1 MPSFVLS
8 SQFLSVNK
16 MKANYGSIV
25 VAGRGAIG
33 EKVASR
39 NAYGDFF
46 RARVTPIDNPN
57 TFKTTVRTYFKE
69 ASQAWR
75 NLTQAQRNLWNRAVG
90 DFLFTDVFA
99 NVKKPSG
106 FNLFVSLCMNRRMSG
121 RTNLTTPPTPRYVK
135 PVRIASIV
143 SDFSGSILTLNLAD
157 FLGTNQCI
165 LIYATPPFSAGI
177 SSYYGRWGFIEFLN
191 AYGIKERGM
200 QAKYPA
206 RFGVFP
212 PAGSKIQ
219 FKVVTMDTTSGIVS
233 LPQVMSTI
241 ILP

>member
-1 MPSFVLS
+1 MLSFVLS

-16 MKANYGSIV
+16 MKANFGSIV

-46 RARVTPIDNPN
+46 RARVTPVDNPN
-57 TFKTTVRTYFKE
+57 AYKTTVRTYFKE

-75 NLTQAQRNLWNRAVG
+75 LLSQAQRDLWNRAVG

-121 RTNLTTPPTPRYVK
+121 RANLTTPPQPKNVH
-135 PVRIASIV
+135 PVLITSLFA
-143 SDFSGSILTLNLAD
+143 DFSSRVINVTFSKNLNAGQAL
-157 FLGTNQCI
+157 LV
-165 LIYATPPFSAGI
+165 YATPAFSAGI
-177 SSYYGRWGFIEFLN
+177 SSYYGRWGFIHVLD
-191 AYGIKERGM
+191 AYGSLTRSYSSLYI
-200 QAKYPA
+200 A
-206 RFGVFP
+206 RFGAMP
-212 PAGSKIQ
+212 SAGFKIQ
-219 FKVVTMDTTSGIVS
+219 FKVVTIDRATGLVS
-233 LPQVMSTI
+233 LPQTAVTI
-241 ILP
+241 VQL